1 MSALKSLRPVDTK
14 LPSIANFGPSSRTA
28 PFYLVGFAR
37 DWMRSCRF
45 AEYYVWSCISGK
57 TPELPFGMYTDDG
70 SQFKDLAI
78 S

>member
-1 MSALKSLRPVDTK
+1 MSALKSLRSVDTK
-14 LPSIANFGPSSRTA
+14 LSSIAKFGSSSRIA

-45 AEYYVWSCISGK
+45 AEYYVGK